1 MSLYALQKLIR
12 DINRKPACREA
23 FFRSPEQVAADYELT
38 ISERQ
43 ALVTRD
49 VTALYA
55 MGVNGLL
62 LRPFTLLHK
71 MSEPDYLRAIRGDTT
86 GKAS

>member
-12 DINRKPACREA
+12 DVNRKPACREA
-23 FFRSPEQVAADYELT
+23 FFQSAEQFAQSYELT
-38 ISERQ
+38 EPERR

-49 VTALYA
+49 MTALYA
-55 MGVNGLL
+55 LGVHGLL

-71 MSEPDYLRAIRGDTT
+71 MPEPDYLKAIRSEPEGN
-86 GKAS
+86 AR